1 MNQAAKERVQ
11 TIYRHASSPKGEG
24 LSTGLPSIFDIERGL
39 VSRRKARL
47 RKYFRRRLL
56 QIKQKT
62 LKELEQLDN
71 LAEFFRAY
79 EANELAFLSKTVHTE
94 EEMRTRKYFVNTIH
108 QKIAW
113 ITTHKKE
120 YGYARQHIRALI
132 LKQLEHL

>member
-1 MNQAAKERVQ
+1 MSDSRIYTIWER
-11 TIYRHASSPKGEG
+11 ASSPKGEG
-24 LSTGLPSIFDIERGL
+24 LRTNEPSISDIERGL
-39 VSRRKARL
+39 VSHRKARL
-47 RKYFRRRLL
+47 RKYFRKRLL

-94 EEMRTRKYFVNTIH
+94 EEMRTRKYFVNAIH

-113 ITTHKKE
+113 ITTHKEE
-120 YGYARQHIRALI
+120 YGYARQHIRAMI